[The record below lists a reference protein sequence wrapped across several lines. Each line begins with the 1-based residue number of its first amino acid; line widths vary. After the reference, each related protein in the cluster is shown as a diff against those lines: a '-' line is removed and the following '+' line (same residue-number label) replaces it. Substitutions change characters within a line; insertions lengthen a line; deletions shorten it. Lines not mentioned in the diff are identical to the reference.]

1 MNKKSILNRL
11 FEHIILGDD
20 KMYRKIMLELKKW
33 KEKKD
38 RLPLILKGARQVGK
52 TWILKEFG
60 KEYFEDVL
68 YINFENAGNIS
79 NLFEENIDPKR
90 IIEYLS
96 AYNHKKIMPEKT
108 LIIFDEIQELPRAL
122 TSLKYFAEQVPEYA
136 ICCAGSLLGVFLHDK
151 VSFPVGKVEF
161 LELQPLDFE
170 EFLIANNEKQLIDI
184 IKNNGM
190 EKVPDLILDKLKE
203 YLKRYFVVGGMPRVV
218 RTWIEERDFELVEQI
233 QKGILEAYE
242 RDFSKHT
249 DNSTATKI
257 QYVWNSIPS
266 QLAKEN
272 KKFLYGVVRNG
283 ARAREYE
290 NSINWLKDTGLI
302 RLVNKV
308 KCGDKQPLKA
318 YEDLKAFKIYLL
330 DIGLLRVMCELPY
343 ETIIDGDAIYNEFNG
358 SLTEQF
364 VLQELNSIH
373 KINTVYYWSN
383 DYQSEVDFVVA
394 YKNLVIPIEA
404 KAGVNVKAQSLK
416 NYIKQYEPKLA
427 IRYSLLNLLLDN
439 KILNIPLYTIW
450 NTENY
455 IKYCQNVT
463 EISEK

>member
-1 MNKKSILNRL
+1 
-11 FEHIILGDD
+11 
-20 KMYRKIMLELKKW
+20 MYRKIILELKKW

-52 TWILKEFG
+52 TWILQEFG

-79 NLFEENIDPKR
+79 NLFDGNIEPNR

-96 AYNHKKIMPEKT
+96 ALNHKKIEPEKT

-122 TSLKYFAEQVPEYA
+122 TSLKYFAEQTPEYA
-136 ICCAGSLLGVFLHDK
+136 ICCAGSLLGVFLHDQ
-151 VSFPVGKVEF
+151 VSFPVGKVDF
-161 LELQPLDFE
+161 LELKPLDFE
-170 EFLIANNEKQLIDI
+170 EFLIANNENELINI
-184 IKNNGM
+184 IKKNGL
-190 EKVPDLILDKLKE
+190 EKLPDLITDKLKD
-203 YLKRYFVVGGMPRVV
+203 YLKKYFVIGGMPRAVKA
-218 RTWIEERDFELVEQI
+218 WIEEKDFELVEEI

-249 DNSTATKI
+249 DNNTATKI

-272 KKFLYGVVRNG
+272 RKFIYGVVKNG

-290 NSINWLKDTGLI
+290 NSINWLRDTGLI
-302 RLVNKV
+302 RIVNRV

-330 DIGLLRVMCELPY
+330 DVGLLRVLCELPY
-343 ETIIDGDAIYNEFNG
+343 ETIINADAIYNEFNG
-358 SLTEQF
+358 LLTEQF
-364 VLQELNSIH
+364 VLQELKNIN
-373 KINTVYYWSN
+373 KINTIYYWSN
-383 DYQSEVDFVVA
+383 EFQSEVDFIFA
-394 YKNLVIPIEA
+394 YKNLIIPVEA

-416 NYIKQYEPKLA
+416 VYMKENKPKFA
-427 IRYSLLNLLLDN
+427 IRYSLLNITLDN
-439 KILNIPLYTIW
+439 NILNIPLYAIW

-455 IKYCQNVT
+455 LK
-463 EISEK
+463 EIN

>member
-1 MNKKSILNRL
+1 
-11 FEHIILGDD
+11 
-20 KMYRKIMLELKKW
+20 MYRKIITELKEW

-52 TWILKEFG
+52 TWILQEFG
-60 KEYFEDVL
+60 KEYFDDVL
-68 YINFENAGNIS
+68 YINFENAGNIA
-79 NLFEENIDPKR
+79 NLFEGNIEPNR

-96 AYNHKKIMPEKT
+96 ALNHKKIDPKKT

-122 TSLKYFAEQVPEYA
+122 TSLKYFAEQRPEYA
-136 ICCAGSLLGVFLHDK
+136 ICCAGSLLGVFLHDQ
-151 VSFPVGKVEF
+151 VSFPVGKVDF

-170 EFLIANNEKQLIDI
+170 EFLIANNEKELINL
-184 IKNNGM
+184 IKKNRL
-190 EKVPDLILDKLKE
+190 EKLPDLITDRLKD
-203 YLKRYFVVGGMPRVV
+203 YLKKYFVIGGMPRAVK
-218 RTWIEERDFELVEQI
+218 TWIEEKDFELVEKVQR
-233 QKGILEAYE
+233 GILEAYE

-272 KKFLYGVVRNG
+272 RKFIYGVVKDG

-302 RLVNKV
+302 RIVNRV

-318 YEDLKAFKIYLL
+318 YEDLKSFKIYLL
-330 DIGLLRVMCELPY
+330 DVGLLRVLCELPY
-343 ETIIDGDAIYNEFNG
+343 ETIINADAIYNEFNG
-358 SLTEQF
+358 LLTEQF
-364 VLQELNSIH
+364 VLQELKN
-373 KINTVYYWSN
+373 INKVNTIYYWSN
-383 DYQSEVDFVVA
+383 EFQSEVGFVFA
-394 YKNLVIPIEA
+394 YKNLVIPVEA

-416 NYIKQYEPKLA
+416 VYMKEYNPKFA
-427 IRYSLLNLLLDN
+427 IRYSLLNITLDN
-439 KILNIPLYTIW
+439 NILNIPLYAIW

-455 IKYCQNVT
+455 IKDIN
-463 EISEK
+463 

>member
-1 MNKKSILNRL
+1 
-11 FEHIILGDD
+11 
-20 KMYRKIMLELKKW
+20 MYRKIITELKEW
-33 KEKKD
+33 KDKKD

-52 TWILKEFG
+52 TWILQEFG
-60 KEYFEDVL
+60 KEYFDDVL
-68 YINFENAGNIS
+68 YINFENAGNIA
-79 NLFEENIDPKR
+79 NLFEGNIEPNR

-96 AYNHKKIMPEKT
+96 ALNHKKIEPEKT

-122 TSLKYFAEQVPEYA
+122 TALKYFAEETPEYV
-136 ICCAGSLLGVFLHDK
+136 ICCAGSLLGVFLHDQ
-151 VSFPVGKVEF
+151 VSFPVGKVDF

-170 EFLIANNEKQLIDI
+170 EFLIANDENVLIDV
-184 IKNNGM
+184 IKKNKL
-190 EKVPDLILDKLKE
+190 EQLPDLITDKLKD
-203 YLKRYFVVGGMPRVV
+203 YLKKYFVIGGMPRAVK
-218 RTWIEERDFELVEQI
+218 TWIEEKDFELVERV

-272 KKFLYGVVRNG
+272 RKFVYGVVKDG

-302 RLVNKV
+302 RVVNRV

-330 DIGLLRVMCELPY
+330 DIGLLRVLCELPY
-343 ETIIDGDAIYNEFNG
+343 ETIIEKDSIYTEFNG
-358 SLTEQF
+358 LLTEQF
-364 VLQELNSIH
+364 VLQELGNV
-373 KINTVYYWSN
+373 KKVNTIYYWSN
-383 DYQSEVDFVVA
+383 EFQSEVDFVFA
-394 YKNLVIPIEA
+394 YKNLIIPVEA
-404 KAGVNVKAQSLK
+404 KAGINVKAQSLK
-416 NYIKQYEPKLA
+416 VYMKEYNPKFA
-427 IRYSLLNLLLDN
+427 IRYSLLNIKMDN
-439 KILNIPLYTIW
+439 NILNIPLYAIW

-455 IKYCQNVT
+455 LK
-463 EISEK
+463 EII